1 MLDQYNEVL
10 RWNVIFG
17 HISDDTPER
26 WESDAE
32 YRNLAIDL
40 IQEEVDELNLAVHHK
55 DKVETLDAVL
65 DILVTTFGLAGK
77 ASISPEL
84 LLEGFNEVMRANWSK
99 ADKDGNP
106 VYLPSGKI
114 GKSDL
119 YVAPNLHKIVEKE
132 TPNV

>member
-10 RWNVIFG
+10 KWNTVFG
-17 HISDDTPER
+17 HISDNTPKK

-40 IQEEVDELNLAVHHK
+40 IQEEVDELKLAVHNK

-77 ASISPEL
+77 ASIGPEL

-106 VYLPSGKI
+106 VFLPSGKI
-114 GKSDL
+114 AKSEL
-119 YVAPNLHKIVEKE
+119 YVAPNLHKIVEKGSHNE
-132 TPNV
+132 

>member
-1 MLDQYNEVL
+1 MIEQYKEVL
-10 RWNVIFG
+10 RWNTAFG
-17 HISDDTPER
+17 HISDNTPER
-26 WESDAE
+26 WETDE
-32 YRNLAIDL
+32 DYRDLALDL
-40 IQEEVDELNLAVHHK
+40 IQEELDELSLAFHNK

-106 VYLPSGKI
+106 VFLPSGKI
-114 GKSDL
+114 GKSEL

-132 TPNV
+132 EDSV